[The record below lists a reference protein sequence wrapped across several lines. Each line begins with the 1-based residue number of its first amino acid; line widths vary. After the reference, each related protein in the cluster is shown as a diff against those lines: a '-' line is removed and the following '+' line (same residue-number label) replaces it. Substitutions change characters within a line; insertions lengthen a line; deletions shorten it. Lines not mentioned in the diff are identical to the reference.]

1 MMLAGLDDINW
12 QQLEHAYGT
21 AEEVP
26 RWLRSLASQEVESN
40 ALTHLS
46 LSLCH
51 QGTVYSASATA
62 VPYLIELLAGTP
74 LRGKEGILGLLADM
88 AHGDAYHRQHYSYY
102 SEARREDLD
111 FQQQLAEEV
120 LWVQRT
126 REAVRQGL
134 PVYLQLLADVDPHL
148 RMEAAYTLA
157 QLTVDAATILP
168 GLISRLEQEDD
179 PLVRTSMVLSLGV
192 LAQPTAAIRS
202 LLEPLLQTPGEGK
215 QALVRYAAAV
225 SLARLFRE
233 ETPETAVLLLIDL
246 LTEPVPQWLFDAYLE
261 LPWVDGR
268 LSHVAG
274 YILRRQLS
282 PARLRFALPRLLKAI
297 EVVEE
302 YDADEI
308 IRMLLYM
315 AFGRHR
321 LPEQVAAQH
330 LTKEQRAVLH
340 AIAQC
345 HRAWHTPYAVDSQ
358 MGTTDVLAAPD
369 ALVVLNN
376 DLQRLGLPFSQQ
388 DLLDFLG

>member
-1 MMLAGLDDINW
+1 MLAGLDDVNW
-12 QQLEHAYGT
+12 RHLEHAYGT

-26 RWLRSLASQEVESN
+26 RWLRSLASQEVESD
-40 ALTHLS
+40 AFTQLS
-46 LSLCH
+46 LSLYH

-62 VPYLIELLAGTP
+62 VPFLIELLTSTP

-88 AHGDAYHRQHYSYY
+88 ARGDAYHRQHYSYY
-102 SEARREDLD
+102 SEACRQDPA

-134 PVYLQLLADVDPHL
+134 PVYLKFLADADPHL

-179 PLVRTSMVLSLGV
+179 PLAMTSIVLSLGV
-192 LAQPTAAIRS
+192 LAQPTAAIRA

-225 SLARLFRE
+225 SLVRLFRE
-233 ETPETAVLLLIDL
+233 ETSETAMWLLIDL
-246 LTEPVPQWLFDAYLE
+246 LIEPVPQWLFDAYLE

-274 YILRRQLS
+274 RILRRQLS
-282 PARLRFALPRLLKAI
+282 PARLRFALPQLLKAM

-302 YDADEI
+302 YDVVEI
-308 IRMLLYM
+308 IRMLLYI
-315 AFGRHR
+315 AFGHHR

-330 LTKEQRAVLH
+330 LTEEQRAILH
-340 AIAQC
+340 AIAQSD
-345 HRAWHTPYAVDSQ
+345 RAWHTLYGVDSQ
-358 MGTTDVLAAPD
+358 VGQTDVLTVPD
-369 ALVVLNN
+369 VMVVHNDDLVM
-376 DLQRLGLPFSQQ
+376 LGLPSSQQ